1 MPATEGTPGDG
12 VKVLNKYIQLRPT
25 HYNSKRNEKGERGQ
39 PAKDDVALKGRY
51 EEMTGTPED
60 TSEGC
65 GMTEKA
71 GKEGEVARLERSERA
86 EEDEDTDG
94 GKIGIESTAKKEMGE
109 EREDNNI
116 VATSPRSMKRA
127 PKSEPS
133 QDFLQGL
140 LTGATLQHRA
150 RKGLSGQDSRVHE
163 DDS

>member
-94 GKIGIESTAKKEMGE
+94 GKIGIESTAKKEMGGR
-109 EREDNNI
+109 ERI
-116 VATSPRSMKRA
+116 ITLLLQA
-127 PKSEPS
+127 PE
-133 QDFLQGL
+133 
-140 LTGATLQHRA
+140 A
-150 RKGLSGQDSRVHE
+150 
-163 DDS
+163 